1 MMKQNQWQILF
12 FIMIFLTIYVLF
24 SPEMYNS
31 ILGRSVV
38 VFTIV
43 LLTKYNIM
51 LGLGLVLVAIYMYP
65 DANYMSYME
74 GMTDSTTSTTDPTTT
89 STAPST
95 TTPSTT
101 TPSTT
106 TTPTTAPSVTATPTK
121 PTDDTIAAKKEE
133 IKTSGSG
140 TATIQQELA
149 KHANTITNGLKQ
161 LGIATPEDKPTEAFT
176 ENKKYSGTTDRI
188 AKEERLR
195 PKSSVT
201 PQLYQGRGN
210 GVSTNSFQEPSPN
223 SQSNGLGFAF
233 LS

>member
-1 MMKQNQWQILF
+1 MKQNQWQILF

-31 ILGRSVV
+31 ILGRTVV

-43 LLTKYNIM
+43 LLAKYNIM

-74 GMTDSTTSTTDPTTT
+74 GMTDTTSATPSTSTTD
-89 STAPST
+89 
-95 TTPSTT
+95 
-101 TPSTT
+101 
-106 TTPTTAPSVTATPTK
+106 PTTAPSVTATPTK
-121 PTDDTIAAKKEE
+121 PTDDAIAAKKEE
-133 IKTSGSG
+133 IKAKGTGLEPGSG
-140 TATIQQELA
+140 TAKIREELA
-149 KHANTITNGLKQ
+149 KHADTIKNGLKQ

-201 PQLYQGRGN
+201 PQLYQGRGH

>member
-43 LLTKYNIM
+43 LLAKYNIM

-74 GMTDSTTSTTDPTTT
+74 GMTGDA
-89 STAPST
+89 TAPST
-95 TTPSTT
+95 TASSPS
-101 TPSTT
+101 PS
-106 TTPTTAPSVTATPTK
+106 PSPV
-121 PTDDTIAAKKEE
+121 AAKKEE
-133 IKTSGSG
+133 IK
-140 TATIQQELA
+140 A
-149 KHANTITNGLKQ
+149 KVAVAPP
-161 LGIATPEDKPTEAFT
+161 ATPVATPLPKAQDIQTALTDKMTTLAAGMAKLGVNSKPKEAFT

-188 AKEERLR
+188 AKEERMR
-195 PKSSVT
+195 PRSSVT
-201 PQLYQGRGN
+201 PQLYQGRGH
-210 GVSTNSFQEPSPN
+210 GVSTSGYQEPSPN
-223 SQSNGLGFAF
+223 SDLNSLGFAF

>member
-24 SPEMYNS
+24 SPQMYNS
-31 ILGRSVV
+31 ILGRTVV

-43 LLTKYNIM
+43 LFAKYNIM

-65 DANYMSYME
+65 DANYMNYME
-74 GMTDSTTSTTDPTTT
+74 GMTDSTATPATATASATTT
-89 STAPST
+89 AT
-95 TTPSTT
+95 TTASTPAPT
-101 TPSTT
+101 LTPS
-106 TTPTTAPSVTATPTK
+106 AVV
-121 PTDDTIAAKKEE
+121 AAKKEE
-133 IKTSGSG
+133 VKEIEPGSG
-140 TATIQQELA
+140 TAIIQKELA
-149 KHANTITNGLKQ
+149 KHADTINNGLKQ

-176 ENKKYSGTTDRI
+176 ENKKHSGTTDRI
-188 AKEERLR
+188 AKEERMR
-195 PKSSVT
+195 PRSSVT
-201 PQLYQGRGN
+201 PQLYQGRGH

>member
-1 MMKQNQWQILF
+1 MMMKQNQWQILF

-43 LLTKYNIM
+43 LFAKYNIM

-65 DANYMSYME
+65 DANYMRYME
-74 GMTDSTTSTTDPTTT
+74 GMTDSTSATPSTSTT
-89 STAPST
+89 A
-95 TTPSTT
+95 
-101 TPSTT
+101 
-106 TTPTTAPSVTATPTK
+106 PTTAPTTATPTK
-121 PTDDTIAAKKEE
+121 PIDATIDAKKEE
-133 IKTSGSG
+133 IKAKGLEPGSA

-149 KHANTITNGLKQ
+149 KHADTITNGLKQ
-161 LGIATPEDKPTEAFT
+161 LGIATPEDKPKEAFT
-176 ENKKYSGTTDRI
+176 ENKKHSGTTDRI

-201 PQLYQGRGN
+201 PQLYQGRGH
-210 GVSTNSFQEPSPN
+210 GVSTTSFQEPSPN

>member
-31 ILGRSVV
+31 ILGRTVV

-74 GMTDSTTSTTDPTTT
+74 GMTENVTTATAPTTT
-89 STAPST
+89 APT
-95 TTPSTT
+95 TTTLAQKRDDKANVSSSATPSTPSTT
-101 TPSTT
+101 TLPKAQDLQTEL
-106 TTPTTAPSVTATPTK
+106 
-121 PTDDTIAAKKEE
+121 TDKMATIASGMAKL
-133 IKTSGSG
+133 GVNPA
-140 TATIQQELA
+140 AT
-149 KHANTITNGLKQ
+149 
-161 LGIATPEDKPTEAFT
+161 TEGFT

-188 AKEERLR
+188 AKEERMR
-195 PKSSVT
+195 PRSSVT
-201 PQLYQGRGN
+201 PQLYQGRGH